1 MLGSKSVAATTSA
14 ELDPTRMTET
24 AMVPFYRSYLLG
36 GKMVYLDKL
45 SELSDSELNML
56 NIETMASLEEARR
69 DYEAVENKQS
79 EEGGSVY
86 RRLKVAGYFQAA
98 IKLEIQN

>member
-1 MLGSKSVAATTSA
+1 
-14 ELDPTRMTET
+14 MTET
-24 AMVPFYRSYLLG
+24 AMVLFYRSYLLG

-98 IKLEIQN
+98 IKLELQN

>member
-1 MLGSKSVAATTSA
+1 
-14 ELDPTRMTET
+14 MTET
-24 AMVPFYRSYLLG
+24 SMVPFYRSYLLG
-36 GKMVYLDKL
+36 GKLVYLDKL
-45 SELSDSELNML
+45 SELSDGELNML

-69 DYEAVENKQS
+69 DYDAIENKQT

-98 IKLEIQN
+98 IKLELQN

>member
-1 MLGSKSVAATTSA
+1 
-14 ELDPTRMTET
+14 MTDT

>member
-1 MLGSKSVAATTSA
+1 
-14 ELDPTRMTET
+14 MTET

-69 DYEAVENKQS
+69 DYEAIENKQS

>member
-1 MLGSKSVAATTSA
+1 
-14 ELDPTRMTET
+14 MTET
-24 AMVPFYRSYLLG
+24 SMVPFYRSYLLG

-79 EEGGSVY
+79 EEAGSVY

-98 IKLEIQN
+98 IKLELQN

>member
-1 MLGSKSVAATTSA
+1 
-14 ELDPTRMTET
+14 
-24 AMVPFYRSYLLG
+24 MVPFYRSYLLG
-36 GKMVYLDKL
+36 GKLVYLDKL
-45 SELSDSELNML
+45 SELSDNELNML

-69 DYEAVENKQS
+69 DYDAIENKQS

>member
-1 MLGSKSVAATTSA
+1 
-14 ELDPTRMTET
+14 MTET
-24 AMVPFYRSYLLG
+24 SMVPFYRSYLLG
-36 GKMVYLDKL
+36 GKLVYLDKL

-69 DYEAVENKQS
+69 DYDAIENKQT

-98 IKLEIQN
+98 IKLELQN

>member
-1 MLGSKSVAATTSA
+1 
-14 ELDPTRMTET
+14 MTET

-69 DYEAVENKQS
+69 DYEAIENKQS

-98 IKLEIQN
+98 IKLELQN

>member
-1 MLGSKSVAATTSA
+1 
-14 ELDPTRMTET
+14 
-24 AMVPFYRSYLLG
+24 MVPFYRSYLLG

-45 SELSDSELNML
+45 SELSDGELNML

-98 IKLEIQN
+98 IKLELQN

>member
-1 MLGSKSVAATTSA
+1 
-14 ELDPTRMTET
+14 
-24 AMVPFYRSYLLG
+24 MVPFYRSYLLG

-45 SELSDSELNML
+45 SELSDGELNML

-69 DYEAVENKQS
+69 DYEAVDNKQS

-98 IKLEIQN
+98 IKLELQN

>member
-1 MLGSKSVAATTSA
+1 
-14 ELDPTRMTET
+14 MTET

-36 GKMVYLDKL
+36 GKVVYLDKL

>member
-69 DYEAVENKQS
+69 DYEAIENKQS

>member
-1 MLGSKSVAATTSA
+1 
-14 ELDPTRMTET
+14 MTENS
-24 AMVPFYRSYLLG
+24 MVPFYRSYLLNG
-36 GKMVYLDKL
+36 RTVYLDKL

-56 NIETMASLEEARR
+56 NIETLASLEEARR
-69 DYEAVENKQS
+69 DYANVENKQS

-98 IKLEIQN
+98 IKLELDNG

>member
-1 MLGSKSVAATTSA
+1 
-14 ELDPTRMTET
+14 
-24 AMVPFYRSYLLG
+24 
-36 GKMVYLDKL
+36 MVYLDKL
-45 SELSDSELNML
+45 SELSDGELNML

-98 IKLEIQN
+98 IKLELQN

>member
-1 MLGSKSVAATTSA
+1 
-14 ELDPTRMTET
+14 
-24 AMVPFYRSYLLG
+24 MVPFYRSYLLG

-69 DYEAVENKQS
+69 DYEAIENKQS

-98 IKLEIQN
+98 IKLELQN

>member
-1 MLGSKSVAATTSA
+1 
-14 ELDPTRMTET
+14 MTET
-24 AMVPFYRSYLLG
+24 SMVPFYRSYLLG
-36 GKMVYLDKL
+36 GKLVYLDKL

-69 DYEAVENKQS
+69 DYDAIENKQS

-98 IKLEIQN
+98 IKLELQN